1 MCMLL
6 NRIHFFAFSLLL
18 LSPLLGTA
26 QKYSIGV
33 KGGVSLHWAGFGD
46 KSQKDT
52 FSTSL
57 APGYSAGFQIGFPL
71 KRDFRLMLEGAFA
84 QKKRLLTF
92 DDGHW
97 KNHTTFN
104 IIEGNM
110 LLRKT
115 YQFNLGKNVP
125 SEWFFELGPEVNY
138 IINASGKIV
147 VNDGVPH
154 PYKVI
159 FEKEPDFSFDRMFYK
174 NANRWLFG
182 LVLGVGFKAPLKNN
196 HHLTT
201 QLRFVSG
208 HTYLGEKRS
217 DSTINLFGFEDTLIT
232 NIKTVSLT
240 LAYTLEFDTQQSR
253 KGKSTLDKKIKKN
266 R

>member
-1 MCMLL
+1 MKL
-6 NRIHFFAFSLLL
+6 NRYHFLIFCLFFCA
-18 LSPLLGTA
+18 PLLGTA
-26 QKYSIGV
+26 QKYSIGI
-33 KGGVSLHWAGFGD
+33 KAGVSAHWAGFGE
-46 KSQKDT
+46 KEQKDT
-52 FSTSL
+52 FSTAI

-71 KRDFRLMLEGAFA
+71 KKDFRVMLEGAYA
-84 QKKRLLTF
+84 QKKRTLTF
-92 DDGHW
+92 EDGRW

-104 IIEGNM
+104 IAEANM

-115 YQFNLGKNVP
+115 YRFNLGKNVP

-138 IINASGKIV
+138 LINANGKIV
-147 VNDGVPH
+147 VNNGVPH
-154 PYKVI
+154 PYEVM
-159 FEKEPDFSFDRMFYK
+159 FEKEPDYSFDRMFYK

-182 LVLGVGFKAPLKNN
+182 LVLGVGFKAPLRNH

-208 HTYLGEKRS
+208 HTFLGKKNS
-217 DSTINLFGFEDTLIT
+217 SSTINLFGFEDTLIT
-232 NIKTVSLT
+232 NLKTVSLS

-253 KGKSTLDKKIKKN
+253 KGKSTLDKKMKKN